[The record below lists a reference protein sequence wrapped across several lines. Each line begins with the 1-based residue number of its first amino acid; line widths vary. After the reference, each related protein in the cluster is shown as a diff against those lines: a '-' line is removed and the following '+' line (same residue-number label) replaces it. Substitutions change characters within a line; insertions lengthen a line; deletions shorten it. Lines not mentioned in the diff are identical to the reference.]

1 MNDVNISSTV
11 STPHVCRYQPLPA
24 KEQPTTCTLTWLSSL
39 ASRENIEIQT
49 QLILLCLHRN
59 LTMSV

>member
-24 KEQPTTCTLTWLSSL
+24 KEQPTT
-39 ASRENIEIQT
+39 
-49 QLILLCLHRN
+49 ILYKW
-59 LTMSV
+59 